1 MANATPTPIQTGLFD
16 FFALQPELRL
26 MVCTRIENED
36 LCNMRLTC
44 RQLFVEINEEFE
56 RRYLGE
62 ITILGTVSK
71 VKQLHDILRLPIMA
85 QSALKIRGLHVSYPV
100 LNDLTIIGDAL
111 EDWLPSERSARRL
124 LNAIPNLREFT
135 LRDPDDGEEFE
146 IRTEHEVLATNQAI
160 AQIFFSAL
168 GSLEPKASNLTRL
181 TLDGINFDGLDL
193 HGVLSVHSSSL
204 RMVELMSCELIG
216 DQMIP
221 VTWDLIFHK
230 LHEMKLDELVLVGL
244 YDPDGEDQLVLHE
257 RSFGDRKVD
266 KWSSSNPLHR
276 APPVDAH
283 GTRHN
288 FSDYEEADV
297 DGSCAIFSRWEAH
310 LRGSWVK
317 KGLEFLLGKGNHI
330 LYWDPRDSE
339 DILGGQ

>member
-1 MANATPTPIQTGLFD
+1 MTPTPTAFFD
-16 FFALQPELRL
+16 FFGLQPELRL
-26 MVCTRIENED
+26 MILALVEDND
-36 LCNMRLTC
+36 LCNMRLSS

-56 RRYLGE
+56 SRFLDE
-62 ITILGTVSK
+62 ITVLGTVSK
-71 VKQLHDILRLPIMA
+71 VKQLRDILRLPIMA
-85 QSALKIRGLHVSYPV
+85 QSTLKIRGLHVSYPV

-146 IRTEHEVLATNQAI
+146 IRTEHEVFETNQAI
-160 AQIFFSAL
+160 AQIFLSAL
-168 GSLEPKASNLTRL
+168 GSLKPKASNLTRL

-193 HGVLSVHSSSL
+193 HGVLSVHSSNL

-230 LHEMKLDELVLVGL
+230 LHEMKLDELVLVDL
-244 YDPDGEDQLVLHE
+244 YDPDGEDRLVLHE
-257 RSFGDRKVD
+257 RCFGDRKVD

-297 DGSCAIFSRWEAH
+297 DGSRAIFSRWEAH